1 MVGIAEHF
9 KRVVVLQP
17 CLELVKQNHAKLDGA
32 GMNTTMVDSLH
43 GKKNLDADFVYTTPQ
58 TLAKNLDN
66 IAEPDLLIIDECFT
80 GDTMIH
86 TPDGEVRID
95 SIKCGDNVLCASGIG
110 KVVNVIKKTTNKLY
124 KVRLNNGE
132 IIKGTGNHPIFTER
146 GWTRLDHL
154 EKWENVFGVQDM
166 PSLWEQV
173 STDGQSH
180 KRGGVSTKEI
190 LQSIL
195 FSERQPSSRAKNCK
209 TKRSRNE
216 SKTWQ
221 QEVLKSWRKWSA
233 VASPSDRFMENP
245 WRRLV
250 LRICNKDR
258 AQSMGWKWLS
268 NLLQS
273 RYRKS
278 YFEDR
283 NRDRWK
289 KSSWCCWKNA
299 RQKEN
304 GFSTNTWVEDIQVEE
319 QRMPV
324 PVYNL
329 QVSGHP
335 SYFANGVLVHNCNM
349 FYNGTLF
356 NTIFKHWKKCKV
368 VGFTATPYHYE
379 RKTIYKS
386 GWMWSETTCHSIE
399 EQYGPAVINISRDD
413 GYSMGYSPKITM
425 TKIRITP
432 IRSEHLDNPVYK
444 ALVDRHLDEVAVLM
458 DKINNAIIYCD
469 SRSHAELLAK
479 TFGYPT
485 VFGSTPKKQ
494 REQIV
499 EQFTSGQI
507 PFVFTVGCL
516 TRGFDYQGLENII
529 ILTPFHNPC
538 EAEQVIGRLA
548 RGTCNKTCWYNQ
560 QLNTS
565 KPVPGKVELV
575 KVKKL

>member
-66 IAEPDLLIIDECFT
+66 IAEPDLLIIDEC
-80 GDTMIH
+80 
-86 TPDGEVRID
+86 
-95 SIKCGDNVLCASGIG
+95 
-110 KVVNVIKKTTNKLY
+110 
-124 KVRLNNGE
+124 
-132 IIKGTGNHPIFTER
+132 
-146 GWTRLDHL
+146 
-154 EKWENVFGVQDM
+154 
-166 PSLWEQV
+166 
-173 STDGQSH
+173 
-180 KRGGVSTKEI
+180 
-190 LQSIL
+190 
-195 FSERQPSSRAKNCK
+195 NC
-209 TKRSRNE
+209 
-216 SKTWQ
+216 
-221 QEVLKSWRKWSA
+221 
-233 VASPSDRFMENP
+233 
-245 WRRLV
+245 
-250 LRICNKDR
+250 
-258 AQSMGWKWLS
+258 
-268 NLLQS
+268 
-273 RYRKS
+273 
-278 YFEDR
+278 
-283 NRDRWK
+283 
-289 KSSWCCWKNA
+289 
-299 RQKEN
+299 
-304 GFSTNTWVEDIQVEE
+304 
-319 QRMPV
+319 
-324 PVYNL
+324 
-329 QVSGHP
+329 
-335 SYFANGVLVHNCNM
+335 

-479 TFGYPT
+479 TFGCPT